1 MIRKPIMLVLG
12 TGALAAAAASARP
25 RDYQQPA
32 DTVPRALAGA
42 HAEAIVNNCMGCH
55 SLDYITTQ
63 PRGKGPQFWRDAVN
77 KMINV
82 YGAPIDPAEVDAL
95 TAALQQTPG

>member
-1 MIRKPIMLVLG
+1 MNRKHFLVPIALG
-12 TGALAAAAASARP
+12 LTAAAAGARP
-25 RDYQQPA
+25 REFTLPA
-32 DTVPRALAGA
+32 DAVPPALSGPQ
-42 HAEAIVNNCMGCH
+42 AEAIVNNCMGCH

-63 PRGKGPQFWRDAVN
+63 PTGKGAQFWRDAVN

-95 TAALQQTPG
+95 TSALQDTHG